1 MKTIL
6 KFSKL
11 LLFTFLIVN
20 ISSCENEDYLIFTA
34 INQKEVKFQNEVQD
48 VYKISSQTSN
58 NIAERLVW
66 NEPDFDA
73 PTTVTY
79 VVDMSVNSD
88 FSTIDMSSGDTSN
101 NHLGIKVSSF
111 LEFAETLGLDDDP
124 ATTHGDGSPNNT
136 GIVYA
141 RVTAY
146 AGTSSSGAN
155 QSKTVSD
162 SIEMNIEVLENVGAC
177 SEPTLSNWG
186 LVGDAVN
193 GWGGTWRGFT
203 ANDGNYNDVP
213 FLSNGQDGMFRAV
226 ATLYDGYFKIR
237 QDNAWGLNYGDNGA
251 DGTLEQNGDN
261 IAITAG
267 HYIIDFDAVNFTITI
282 TPAGT
287 VWGVVGDATING
299 WGAAEDVKLMPDPC
313 NDGVFIQ
320 KDVVLTD
327 GYIKFRQ
334 DDAWG
339 VNLGDN
345 GADGTT
351 EANGDNIA
359 VSAGVYDMVLDTMNG
374 TYTLTK
380 K

>member
-20 ISSCENEDYLIFTA
+20 ISSCEKEDYLIFTA
-34 INQKEVKFQNEVQD
+34 INQKEVKFQNEFQD
-48 VYKISSQTSN
+48 VYKISQQTSN
-58 NIAERLVW
+58 NISERLVW
-66 NEPDFDA
+66 NAPDFDA

-79 VVDMSVNSD
+79 VVDISTSSD

-101 NHLGIKVSSF
+101 NHLGLKVSSM

-124 ATTHGDGSPNNT
+124 STTFSDGSPNNT
-136 GIVYA
+136 GMVYA

-155 QSKTVSD
+155 QSSTVSKTA
-162 SIEMNIEVLENVGAC
+162 SMNIEVLENVGAC
-177 SEPTLSNWG
+177 TDAALSNWG

-193 GWGGTWRGFT
+193 GWGGTNRGFS
-203 ANDGNYNDVP
+203 AGNDVP

-237 QDNAWGLNYGDNGA
+237 EDNAWGVNYGDNGA
-251 DGTLEQNGDN
+251 DGTLELGGDN

-267 HYIIDFDAVNFTITI
+267 HYIIDFDSVNLTVTV

-287 VWGVVGDATING
+287 VWGVVGDATLNG

-313 NDGVFIQ
+313 NDGVYIV

-351 EANGDNIA
+351 DAGGDNIA
-359 VSAGVYDMVLDTMNG
+359 VTAGTYDMTLDTVNG
-374 TYTLTK
+374 TYTLTVN
-380 K
+380 

>member
-20 ISSCENEDYLIFTA
+20 ISSCEKEDYLIFTA
-34 INQKEVKFQNEVQD
+34 INQKEVKFQNEFQD
-48 VYKISSQTSN
+48 VYKISAQTSN
-58 NIAERLVW
+58 NISERLVW
-66 NEPDFDA
+66 NAPDFDA

-79 VVDMSVNSD
+79 VVEFSINSD

-101 NHLGIKVSSF
+101 NHLGVKVSSM

-124 ATTHGDGSPNNT
+124 NTTFSDGSPNNT
-136 GIVYA
+136 GMVYA

-155 QSKTVSD
+155 QSSTVSKTA
-162 SIEMNIEVLENVGAC
+162 SMNIEVLENVGAC
-177 SEPTLSNWG
+177 TDAALSNWG
-186 LVGDAVN
+186 LVGSAVN
-193 GWGGTWRGFT
+193 GWGGTNRGF
-203 ANDGNYNDVP
+203 AAGNDVP

-226 ATLYDGYFKIR
+226 ATLYDGEFKIR
-237 QDNAWGLNYGDNGA
+237 EDNAWGVNYGDTGA

-287 VWGVVGDATING
+287 VWGVVGSATLNG
-299 WGAAEDVKLMPDPC
+299 WGAAEDVKLVPDPC
-313 NDGVFIQ
+313 NDGVYII

-327 GYIKFRQ
+327 GEIKFRQ

-351 EANGDNIA
+351 EANGANIA
-359 VSAGVYDMVLDTMNG
+359 VSAGTYDMTLDTVNG

>member
-20 ISSCENEDYLIFTA
+20 ISSCEKEDYLIFTA
-34 INQKEVKFQNEVQD
+34 INQKEVKFQNEFQD
-48 VYKISSQTSN
+48 VYKISAQTSN
-58 NIAERLVW
+58 NISERLVW
-66 NEPDFDA
+66 NAPDFDA

-79 VVDMSVNSD
+79 VVEFSINSD

-101 NHLGIKVSSF
+101 NHLGVKVSSM

-124 ATTHGDGSPNNT
+124 NTTFSDGSANNT
-136 GIVYA
+136 GMVYA

-155 QSKTVSD
+155 QSSTVSKTA
-162 SIEMNIEVLENVGAC
+162 SMNIEVLENVGAC
-177 SEPTLSNWG
+177 TDATLSNWG
-186 LVGDAVN
+186 LVGSAVN
-193 GWGGTWRGFT
+193 GWGGTNRGF
-203 ANDGNYNDVP
+203 AAGNDVP

-226 ATLYDGYFKIR
+226 ATLYDGEFKIR
-237 QDNAWGLNYGDNGA
+237 EDNAWGLNYGDDGA
-251 DGTLEQNGDN
+251 DGTLEQNGAN
-261 IAITAG
+261 IAISAG
-267 HYIIDFDAVNFTITI
+267 HYVIDFDAVNFTITI

-287 VWGVVGDATING
+287 VWGVVGSATLNG
-299 WGAAEDVKLMPDPC
+299 WGAAEDVKLVPDPC
-313 NDGVFIQ
+313 NDGVYII

-327 GYIKFRQ
+327 GEIKFRQ

-339 VNLGDN
+339 VNLGDD

-351 EANGDNIA
+351 EANGANIA
-359 VSAGVYDMVLDTMNG
+359 VSAGTYDMTLDTVNG

>member
-20 ISSCENEDYLIFTA
+20 ISSCEKEDYLIFTA
-34 INQKEVKFQNEVQD
+34 INQKEVKFQNEFQD
-48 VYKISSQTSN
+48 VYKISAQTSN
-58 NIAERLVW
+58 NISERLVW
-66 NEPDFDA
+66 NAPDFDA

-79 VVDMSVNSD
+79 VVEFSINSD

-101 NHLGIKVSSF
+101 NHLGVKVSSM

-124 ATTHGDGSPNNT
+124 STTFSDGSPNNT
-136 GIVYA
+136 GMVYA

-155 QSKTVSD
+155 QSSTVSKTA
-162 SIEMNIEVLENVGAC
+162 SMNIEVLENVGAC
-177 SEPTLSNWG
+177 TDATLSNWG
-186 LVGDAVN
+186 LVGSAVN
-193 GWGGTWRGFT
+193 GWGGTNRGF
-203 ANDGNYNDVP
+203 AAGNDVP

-226 ATLYDGYFKIR
+226 ATLYDGEFKIR
-237 QDNAWGLNYGDNGA
+237 EDNAWGLNYGDDGA
-251 DGTLEQNGDN
+251 DGTLEQNGAN
-261 IAITAG
+261 IAISAG

-287 VWGVVGDATING
+287 VWGVVGSATLNG
-299 WGAAEDVKLMPDPC
+299 WGAAEDVKLVPDPC
-313 NDGVFIQ
+313 NDGVYII

-327 GYIKFRQ
+327 GEIKFRQ

-339 VNLGDN
+339 VNLGDD

-351 EANGDNIA
+351 EANGANIA
-359 VSAGVYDMVLDTMNG
+359 VSAGTYDMTLDTVNG

>member
-20 ISSCENEDYLIFTA
+20 ISSCEKEDYLIFTA
-34 INQKEVKFQNEVQD
+34 INQKEVKFQNEFQD
-48 VYKISSQTSN
+48 VYKISAQTSN
-58 NIAERLVW
+58 NISERLVW
-66 NEPDFDA
+66 NAPDFDA

-79 VVDMSVNSD
+79 VVEFSINSD

-101 NHLGIKVSSF
+101 NHLGVKVSSM

-124 ATTHGDGSPNNT
+124 NTTFSDGSPNNT
-136 GIVYA
+136 GMVYA

-155 QSKTVSD
+155 QSSTVSKTA
-162 SIEMNIEVLENVGAC
+162 SMNIEVLENVGAC
-177 SEPTLSNWG
+177 TDATLSNWG
-186 LVGDAVN
+186 LVGSAVN
-193 GWGGTWRGFT
+193 GWGGTNRGF
-203 ANDGNYNDVP
+203 AAGNDVP

-226 ATLYDGYFKIR
+226 ATLYDGEFKIR
-237 QDNAWGLNYGDNGA
+237 EDNAWGLNYGDNGA
-251 DGTLEQNGDN
+251 DGTLEQNGAN
-261 IAITAG
+261 IAISAG
-267 HYIIDFDAVNFTITI
+267 HYVIDFDAVNFTITI

-287 VWGVVGDATING
+287 VWGVVGSATLNG
-299 WGAAEDVKLMPDPC
+299 WGAAEDVKLVPDPC
-313 NDGVFIQ
+313 NDGVYII

-327 GYIKFRQ
+327 GEIKFRQ

-351 EANGDNIA
+351 EANGANIA
-359 VSAGVYDMVLDTMNG
+359 VSAGTYDMTLDTVNG

>member
-20 ISSCENEDYLIFTA
+20 ISSCEKEDYLIFTA
-34 INQKEVKFQNEVQD
+34 INQKEVKFQNEFQD
-48 VYKISSQTSN
+48 VYKISQQTSN
-58 NIAERLVW
+58 NISERLVW
-66 NEPDFDA
+66 NAPDFDA

-79 VVDMSVNSD
+79 VVDISTNSD

-101 NHLGIKVSSF
+101 NHLGLKVSSM

-124 ATTHGDGSPNNT
+124 STTFSDGSPNNT
-136 GIVYA
+136 GMVYA

-155 QSKTVSD
+155 QSSTVSKTA
-162 SIEMNIEVLENVGAC
+162 SMNIEVLENVGAC
-177 SEPTLSNWG
+177 TDAALSNWG

-193 GWGGTWRGFT
+193 GWGGTNRGF
-203 ANDGNYNDVP
+203 AAGNDVP

-237 QDNAWGLNYGDNGA
+237 EDNAWGVNYGDNGA
-251 DGTLEQNGDN
+251 DGTLELGGDN

-267 HYIIDFDAVNFTITI
+267 HYIIDFDSVNLTVTV

-287 VWGVVGDATING
+287 VWGVVGDATLNG

-313 NDGVFIQ
+313 NDGVYIV
-320 KDVVLTD
+320 KDVVLKD
-327 GYIKFRQ
+327 GFIKFRQ

-351 EANGDNIA
+351 DAGGDNIA
-359 VSAGVYDMVLDTMNG
+359 VTAGTYDMVLDTVNG
-374 TYTLTK
+374 TYTLTVK
-380 K
+380 

>member
-20 ISSCENEDYLIFTA
+20 ISSCEKEDYLIFTA
-34 INQKEVKFQNEVQD
+34 INQKEVKFQNEFQD
-48 VYKISSQTSN
+48 VYKISAQTSN
-58 NIAERLVW
+58 NISERLVW
-66 NEPDFDA
+66 NAPDFDA

-79 VVDMSVNSD
+79 VVEFSINSD

-101 NHLGIKVSSF
+101 NHLGVKVSSM

-124 ATTHGDGSPNNT
+124 STTFSDGSPNNT
-136 GIVYA
+136 GMVYA

-155 QSKTVSD
+155 QSSTVSKTA
-162 SIEMNIEVLENVGAC
+162 SMNIEVLENVGAC
-177 SEPTLSNWG
+177 TDATLSNWG
-186 LVGDAVN
+186 LVGSAVN
-193 GWGGTWRGFT
+193 GWGGTNRGF
-203 ANDGNYNDVP
+203 AAGNDVP

-226 ATLYDGYFKIR
+226 ATLYDGEFKIR
-237 QDNAWGLNYGDNGA
+237 EDNAWGLNYGDDGA
-251 DGTLEQNGDN
+251 DGTLEQNGAN
-261 IAITAG
+261 IAISAG
-267 HYIIDFDAVNFTITI
+267 HYVIDFDAVNFTITI

-287 VWGVVGDATING
+287 VWGVVGSATLNG
-299 WGAAEDVKLMPDPC
+299 WGAAEDVKLVPDPC
-313 NDGVFIQ
+313 NDGVYII

-327 GYIKFRQ
+327 GEIKFRQ

-351 EANGDNIA
+351 EANGANIA
-359 VSAGVYDMVLDTMNG
+359 VSAGTYDMTLDTVNG

>member
-20 ISSCENEDYLIFTA
+20 ISSCEKEDYLIFTA
-34 INQKEVKFQNEVQD
+34 INQKEVKFQNEFQD
-48 VYKISSQTSN
+48 VYKISQQTSN
-58 NIAERLVW
+58 NISERLVW
-66 NEPDFDA
+66 NAPDFDA

-79 VVDMSVNSD
+79 VVDISTNSD

-101 NHLGIKVSSF
+101 NHLGLKVSSM

-124 ATTHGDGSPNNT
+124 STTFSDGSPNNT
-136 GIVYA
+136 GMVYA

-155 QSKTVSD
+155 QSSTISKTAS
-162 SIEMNIEVLENVGAC
+162 MNIEVLENVGAC
-177 SEPTLSNWG
+177 TDAALSNWG

-193 GWGGTWRGFT
+193 GWGGVNRGF
-203 ANDGNYNDVP
+203 AAGNDVP

-237 QDNAWGLNYGDNGA
+237 EDNAWGVNYGDTGA

-287 VWGVVGDATING
+287 VWGVVGSATLNG

-313 NDGVFIQ
+313 NDGVYIV
-320 KDVVLTD
+320 KDVVLKD
-327 GYIKFRQ
+327 GEIKFRQ

-351 EANGDNIA
+351 EANGANIA
-359 VSAGVYDMVLDTMNG
+359 VTAGTYDMVLDTVNG
-374 TYTLTK
+374 TYTLTAN
-380 K
+380 

>member
-20 ISSCENEDYLIFTA
+20 ISSCEKEDYLIFTA
-34 INQKEVKFQNEVQD
+34 INQKEVKFQNEFQD
-48 VYKISSQTSN
+48 VYKISAQTSN
-58 NIAERLVW
+58 NISERLVW
-66 NEPDFDA
+66 NAPDFDA

-79 VVDMSVNSD
+79 VVEFSINSD

-101 NHLGIKVSSF
+101 NHLGVKVSSM

-124 ATTHGDGSPNNT
+124 NTTFSDGSPNNT
-136 GIVYA
+136 GMVYA

-155 QSKTVSD
+155 QSSTVSKTA
-162 SIEMNIEVLENVGAC
+162 SMNIEVLENVGAC
-177 SEPTLSNWG
+177 TDATLSNWG
-186 LVGDAVN
+186 LVGSAVN
-193 GWGGTWRGFT
+193 GWGGTNRGF
-203 ANDGNYNDVP
+203 AAGNDVP

-226 ATLYDGYFKIR
+226 ATLYDGEFKIR
-237 QDNAWGLNYGDNGA
+237 EDNAWGLNYGDNGA
-251 DGTLEQNGDN
+251 DGTLEQNGAN
-261 IAITAG
+261 ISISAG
-267 HYIIDFDAVNFTITI
+267 HYVIDFDAVNFTITI

-287 VWGVVGDATING
+287 VWGVVGSATLNG
-299 WGAAEDVKLMPDPC
+299 WGAAEDVKLVPDPC
-313 NDGVFIQ
+313 NDGVYII

-327 GYIKFRQ
+327 GEIKFRQ

-351 EANGDNIA
+351 EANGANIA
-359 VSAGVYDMVLDTMNG
+359 VSAGTYDMTLDTVNG

>member
-20 ISSCENEDYLIFTA
+20 ISSCEKEDYLIFTA
-34 INQKEVKFQNEVQD
+34 INQKEVKFQNEFQD
-48 VYKISSQTSN
+48 VYKISAQTSN
-58 NIAERLVW
+58 NISERLVW
-66 NEPDFDA
+66 NAPDFDA

-79 VVDMSVNSD
+79 VVDISINSD

-101 NHLGIKVSSF
+101 NHLGVKVSSM

-124 ATTHGDGSPNNT
+124 STTFSDGSPNNT
-136 GIVYA
+136 GMVYA

-155 QSKTVSD
+155 QSSTVSKTA
-162 SIEMNIEVLENVGAC
+162 SMNIEVLENVGAC
-177 SEPTLSNWG
+177 TDAALSNWG
-186 LVGDAVN
+186 LVGSAVN
-193 GWGGTWRGFT
+193 GWGGTNRGF
-203 ANDGNYNDVP
+203 AAGNDVP

-226 ATLYDGYFKIR
+226 ATLYDGEFKIR
-237 QDNAWGLNYGDNGA
+237 EDNAWGLNYGDNGA
-251 DGTLEQNGDN
+251 DGTLEQNGAN
-261 IAITAG
+261 IAISAG
-267 HYIIDFDAVNFTITI
+267 HYVIDFDAVNFTITI

-287 VWGVVGDATING
+287 VWGVVGSATLNG
-299 WGAAEDVKLMPDPC
+299 WGSAEDVKLVPDPC
-313 NDGVFIQ
+313 NDGVYII

-327 GYIKFRQ
+327 GEIKFRQ

-339 VNLGDN
+339 VNLGDD

-351 EANGDNIA
+351 EANGANIA
-359 VSAGVYDMVLDTMNG
+359 VSAGTYDMTLDTVNG

>member
-20 ISSCENEDYLIFTA
+20 ISSCEKEDYLIFTA
-34 INQKEVKFQNEVQD
+34 INQKEVKFQNEFQD
-48 VYKISSQTSN
+48 VYKISQQTSN
-58 NIAERLVW
+58 NISERLVW
-66 NEPDFDA
+66 NAPDFDA
-73 PTTVTY
+73 PTSVTY
-79 VVDMSVNSD
+79 VVEFSTNSD

-101 NHLGIKVSSF
+101 NHLGVKVSSM
-111 LEFAETLGLDDDP
+111 LEFSETLGLDNDP
-124 ATTHGDGSPNNT
+124 NTTHSDGSPNNT
-136 GIVYA
+136 GMVYA

-155 QSKTVSD
+155 QSSTVSKTA
-162 SIEMNIEVLENVGAC
+162 SMNIEVLENVGAC
-177 SEPTLSNWG
+177 SEATLSAWG

-193 GWGGTWRGFT
+193 GWGGTNRGFAT
-203 ANDGNYNDVP
+203 GNDVP

-226 ATLYDGYFKIR
+226 ATLYDGQFKIR
-237 QDNAWGLNYGDNGA
+237 EDNAWGVNYGDNGA
-251 DGTLEQNGDN
+251 DGTLDAGGDN
-261 IAITAG
+261 ISISAG
-267 HYIIDFDAVNFTITI
+267 NYIIDFDSINLTYTV
-282 TPAGT
+282 TPADT
-287 VWGVVGDATING
+287 VWGVVGSATING
-299 WGAAEDVKLMPDPC
+299 WGNAEDVKLMPDPC
-313 NDGVFIQ
+313 NDGIFIV
-320 KDVVLTD
+320 KDVVLKD
-327 GYIKFRQ
+327 GEIKFRQ

-351 EANGDNIA
+351 DAGGDNIA
-359 VSAGVYDMVLDTMNG
+359 VSAGTYDMTLDTVNG

>member
-20 ISSCENEDYLIFTA
+20 ISSCEKEDYLIFTA
-34 INQKEVKFQNEVQD
+34 INQKEVKFQNEFQD
-48 VYKISSQTSN
+48 VYKISAQTSN
-58 NIAERLVW
+58 NISERLVW
-66 NEPDFDA
+66 NAPDFDA

-79 VVDMSVNSD
+79 VVEFSINSD

-101 NHLGIKVSSF
+101 NHLGVKVSSM

-124 ATTHGDGSPNNT
+124 STTFSDGSPNNT
-136 GIVYA
+136 GMVYA

-155 QSKTVSD
+155 QSSTVSKTA
-162 SIEMNIEVLENVGAC
+162 SMNIEVLENVGAC
-177 SEPTLSNWG
+177 TDAALSNWG
-186 LVGDAVN
+186 LVGNAVN
-193 GWGGTWRGFT
+193 GWGGTNRGF
-203 ANDGNYNDVP
+203 AAGNDVP

-226 ATLYDGYFKIR
+226 ATLYDGEFKIR
-237 QDNAWGLNYGDNGA
+237 EDNAWGLNYGDDGA
-251 DGTLEQNGDN
+251 DGTLEQNGAN
-261 IAITAG
+261 IAISAG
-267 HYIIDFDAVNFTITI
+267 HYVIDFDAVNFTITI

-287 VWGVVGDATING
+287 VWGVVGSATLNG
-299 WGAAEDVKLMPDPC
+299 WGAAEDVKLVPDPC
-313 NDGVFIQ
+313 NDGVYII

-327 GYIKFRQ
+327 GEIKFRQ

-351 EANGDNIA
+351 EANGANIA
-359 VSAGVYDMVLDTMNG
+359 VSAGTYDMTLDTVNG

>member
-20 ISSCENEDYLIFTA
+20 ISSCEKEDYLIFTA
-34 INQKEVKFQNEVQD
+34 INQKEVKFQNEFQD
-48 VYKISSQTSN
+48 VYKISQQTSN
-58 NIAERLVW
+58 NISERLVW
-66 NEPDFDA
+66 NAPDFDA

-79 VVDMSVNSD
+79 VIDISTNSD

-101 NHLGIKVSSF
+101 NHLGLKVSSM

-124 ATTHGDGSPNNT
+124 STTFSDGSPNNT
-136 GIVYA
+136 GMVYA

-155 QSKTVSD
+155 QSSTVSKTA
-162 SIEMNIEVLENVGAC
+162 SMNIEVLENVGAC
-177 SEPTLSNWG
+177 TDAALSNWG
-186 LVGDAVN
+186 LVGSAVN
-193 GWGGTWRGFT
+193 GWGGTNRGF
-203 ANDGNYNDVP
+203 AAGNDVP

-226 ATLYDGYFKIR
+226 ATLYDGEFKIR
-237 QDNAWGLNYGDNGA
+237 EDNAWGLNYGDNGA
-251 DGTLEQNGDN
+251 DGTLEQNGAN
-261 IAITAG
+261 ITISAG

-287 VWGVVGDATING
+287 VWGVVGSATLNC

-313 NDGVFIQ
+313 NDGVYIV

-327 GYIKFRQ
+327 GEIKFRQ

-339 VNLGDN
+339 VNVGDN
-345 GADGTT
+345 GADGTY
-351 EANGDNIA
+351 EANGANIA
-359 VSAGVYDMVLDTMNG
+359 VTAGTYDMTLDTVNG
-374 TYTLTK
+374 TYTLTVN
-380 K
+380 

>member
-20 ISSCENEDYLIFTA
+20 LSSCEKEDYLIFTA
-34 INQKEVKFQNEVQD
+34 INQKEVKFQNEFQD
-48 VYKISSQTSN
+48 VYKISQQTSN
-58 NIAERLVW
+58 NISERLVW
-66 NEPDFDA
+66 NAPDFNA

-79 VVDMSVNSD
+79 VIDISTNSD

-101 NHLGIKVSSF
+101 NHLGLKVSSM

-124 ATTHGDGSPNNT
+124 STTFSDGSPNNT
-136 GIVYA
+136 GMVYV

-155 QSKTVSD
+155 QSSTVSKTA
-162 SIEMNIEVLENVGAC
+162 SMNIEVLENVGAC
-177 SEPTLSNWG
+177 TDAALSNWG
-186 LVGDAVN
+186 LVGSAVN
-193 GWGGTWRGFT
+193 GWGGTNRGF
-203 ANDGNYNDVP
+203 AAGNDVP

-226 ATLYDGYFKIR
+226 ATLYDGEFKIR
-237 QDNAWGLNYGDNGA
+237 EDNAWGVNYGDTGA

-287 VWGVVGDATING
+287 VWGVVGDATLNG

-313 NDGVFIQ
+313 NEGVYLV
-320 KDVVLTD
+320 KDVVLKD
-327 GYIKFRQ
+327 GFIKFRQ

-339 VNLGDN
+339 VNLGDT

-359 VSAGVYDMVLDTMNG
+359 VTAGTYDMVLDTVNG
-374 TYTLTK
+374 TYTLTAN
-380 K
+380 

>member
-20 ISSCENEDYLIFTA
+20 ISSCEKEDYLIFTA
-34 INQKEVKFQNEVQD
+34 INQKEVKFQNEFQD
-48 VYKISSQTSN
+48 VYKISAQTSN
-58 NIAERLVW
+58 NISERLVW
-66 NEPDFDA
+66 NAPDFDA

-79 VVDMSVNSD
+79 VVDISTNSD

-101 NHLGIKVSSF
+101 NHLGVKVSSM

-124 ATTHGDGSPNNT
+124 STTFSDGSPNNT
-136 GIVYA
+136 GMVYA

-155 QSKTVSD
+155 QSSTVSKTA
-162 SIEMNIEVLENVGAC
+162 SMNIEVLENVGAC
-177 SEPTLSNWG
+177 TDAALSNWG

-193 GWGGTWRGFT
+193 GWGGVNRGF
-203 ANDGNYNDVP
+203 AAGNDVP

-237 QDNAWGLNYGDNGA
+237 EDNAWGVNYGDNGA
-251 DGTLEQNGDN
+251 DGTLELGGDN

-267 HYIIDFDAVNFTITI
+267 HYIIDFDSVNLTVTV

-287 VWGVVGDATING
+287 VWGVVGDATLNG
-299 WGAAEDVKLMPDPC
+299 WGEAEDVKLMPDPC
-313 NDGVFIQ
+313 NDGVYIV

-351 EANGDNIA
+351 DAGGDNIA
-359 VSAGVYDMVLDTMNG
+359 VTAGTYDMTLDTVNG
-374 TYTLTK
+374 TYTLTVN
-380 K
+380 

>member
-20 ISSCENEDYLIFTA
+20 ISSCEKEDYLIFTA
-34 INQKEVKFQNEVQD
+34 INQKEVKFQNEFQD
-48 VYKISSQTSN
+48 VYKISAQTSN
-58 NIAERLVW
+58 NISERLVW
-66 NEPDFDA
+66 NAPDFDA

-79 VVDMSVNSD
+79 VVDISTNSD

-101 NHLGIKVSSF
+101 NHLGVKVSSM

-124 ATTHGDGSPNNT
+124 STTFSDGSPNNT
-136 GIVYA
+136 GMVYA

-155 QSKTVSD
+155 QSSTVSKTA
-162 SIEMNIEVLENVGAC
+162 SMNIEVLENVGAC
-177 SEPTLSNWG
+177 TDAALSNWG
-186 LVGDAVN
+186 LVGSAVN
-193 GWGGTWRGFT
+193 GWGGTNRGF
-203 ANDGNYNDVP
+203 AAGNDVP

-226 ATLYDGYFKIR
+226 ATLYDGEFKIR
-237 QDNAWGLNYGDNGA
+237 EDNAWGLNYGDDGA
-251 DGTLEQNGDN
+251 DGTLEQNGAN
-261 IAITAG
+261 IAISAG
-267 HYIIDFDAVNFTITI
+267 HYVIDFDAVNFTITI

-287 VWGVVGDATING
+287 VWGVVGSATLNG
-299 WGAAEDVKLMPDPC
+299 WGSAEDVKLVPDPC
-313 NDGVFIQ
+313 NDGVYII

-327 GYIKFRQ
+327 GEIKFRQ

-339 VNLGDN
+339 VNLGDD

-351 EANGDNIA
+351 EANGANIA
-359 VSAGVYDMVLDTMNG
+359 VTAGTYDMTLDTVNG
-374 TYTLTK
+374 TYTLTVN
-380 K
+380 

>member
-20 ISSCENEDYLIFTA
+20 ISSCEKEDYLIFTA
-34 INQKEVKFQNEVQD
+34 INQKEVKFQNEFQD
-48 VYKISSQTSN
+48 VYKISQQTSN
-58 NIAERLVW
+58 NISERLVW
-66 NEPDFDA
+66 NAPDFDA

-79 VVDMSVNSD
+79 VVDISTNSD

-101 NHLGIKVSSF
+101 NHLGLKVSSM

-124 ATTHGDGSPNNT
+124 STTFSDGSPNNT
-136 GIVYA
+136 GMVYA

-146 AGTSSSGAN
+146 AGTSSSGAK
-155 QSKTVSD
+155 QSSTVSKTAS
-162 SIEMNIEVLENVGAC
+162 MNIEVLENVGAC
-177 SEPTLSNWG
+177 TDAALSNWG
-186 LVGDAVN
+186 LVGSAVN
-193 GWGGTWRGFT
+193 GWGGTNRGF
-203 ANDGNYNDVP
+203 AAGNDVP

-226 ATLYDGYFKIR
+226 ATLYDGEFKIR
-237 QDNAWGLNYGDNGA
+237 EDNAWGLNYGDNGA
-251 DGTLEQNGDN
+251 DGTLEQNGAN
-261 IAITAG
+261 ITISAG

-287 VWGVVGDATING
+287 VWGVVGSATLNG

-313 NDGVFIQ
+313 NDGVYIV

-327 GYIKFRQ
+327 GEIKFRQ

-339 VNLGDN
+339 VNVGDN
-345 GADGTT
+345 GADGTY
-351 EANGDNIA
+351 EANGANIA
-359 VSAGVYDMVLDTMNG
+359 VTAGTYDMTLDTVNG
-374 TYTLTK
+374 TYTLTVN
-380 K
+380 

>member
-20 ISSCENEDYLIFTA
+20 ISSCEKEDYLIFTA
-34 INQKEVKFQNEVQD
+34 INQKEVKFQNEFQD
-48 VYKISSQTSN
+48 VYKISAQTSN
-58 NIAERLVW
+58 NISERLVW
-66 NEPDFDA
+66 NAPDFDA

-79 VVDMSVNSD
+79 VVEFSINSD

-101 NHLGIKVSSF
+101 NHLGVKVSSM

-124 ATTHGDGSPNNT
+124 NTTFSDGSPNNT
-136 GIVYA
+136 GMVYA
-141 RVTAY
+141 RVTAF

-155 QSKTVSD
+155 QSSTVSKTA
-162 SIEMNIEVLENVGAC
+162 SMNIEVLENVGAC
-177 SEPTLSNWG
+177 TDATLSNWG
-186 LVGDAVN
+186 LVGSAVN
-193 GWGGTWRGFT
+193 GWGGTNRGF
-203 ANDGNYNDVP
+203 AAGNDVP

-226 ATLYDGYFKIR
+226 ATLYDGEFKIR
-237 QDNAWGLNYGDNGA
+237 EDNAWGLNYGDDGA
-251 DGTLEQNGDN
+251 DGTLEQNGAN
-261 IAITAG
+261 IAISAG
-267 HYIIDFDAVNFTITI
+267 HYVIDFDAVNFTITI
-282 TPAGT
+282 TPAET
-287 VWGVVGDATING
+287 VWCVVGSATLNG
-299 WGAAEDVKLMPDPC
+299 WGAAEDVKLVPDPC
-313 NDGVFIQ
+313 NDGVYII

-327 GYIKFRQ
+327 GEIKFRQ

-351 EANGDNIA
+351 EANGANIA
-359 VSAGVYDMVLDTMNG
+359 VSAGTYDMTLDTVNG

>member
-20 ISSCENEDYLIFTA
+20 ISSCEKEDYLIFTA
-34 INQKEVKFQNEVQD
+34 INQKEVKFQNEFQD
-48 VYKISSQTSN
+48 VYKISQQTSN
-58 NIAERLVW
+58 NISERLVW
-66 NEPDFDA
+66 NAPDFDA

-79 VVDMSVNSD
+79 VVEFSINSD

-101 NHLGIKVSSF
+101 NHLGVKVSSM

-124 ATTHGDGSPNNT
+124 STTFSDGSPNNT
-136 GIVYA
+136 GMVYA

-155 QSKTVSD
+155 QSSTVSKTA
-162 SIEMNIEVLENVGAC
+162 SMNIEVLENVGAC
-177 SEPTLSNWG
+177 TDATLSNWG

-193 GWGGTWRGFT
+193 GWGGVNRGF
-203 ANDGNYNDVP
+203 AAGNDVP

-237 QDNAWGLNYGDNGA
+237 EDNAWGVNYGDTGA

-287 VWGVVGDATING
+287 VWGVVGSATLNG
-299 WGAAEDVKLMPDPC
+299 WGAAEDVKLVPDPC
-313 NDGVFIQ
+313 NDGVYII

-327 GYIKFRQ
+327 GEIKFRQ

-339 VNLGDN
+339 VNLGDD

-351 EANGDNIA
+351 EANGANIA
-359 VSAGVYDMVLDTMNG
+359 VSAGTYDMTLDTVNG

>member
-20 ISSCENEDYLIFTA
+20 ISSCEKEDYLIFTA
-34 INQKEVKFQNEVQD
+34 INQKEVKFQNEFQD
-48 VYKISSQTSN
+48 VYKISAQTSN
-58 NIAERLVW
+58 NISERLVW
-66 NEPDFDA
+66 NAPDFDA

-79 VVDMSVNSD
+79 VVEFSINSD

-101 NHLGIKVSSF
+101 NHLGVKVSSM

-124 ATTHGDGSPNNT
+124 STTFSDGSPNNT
-136 GIVYA
+136 GMVYA

-155 QSKTVSD
+155 QSSTVSKTA
-162 SIEMNIEVLENVGAC
+162 SMNIEVLENVGAC
-177 SEPTLSNWG
+177 TDATLSNWG
-186 LVGDAVN
+186 LVGSAVN
-193 GWGGTWRGFT
+193 GWGGTNRGF
-203 ANDGNYNDVP
+203 AAGNDVP

-226 ATLYDGYFKIR
+226 ATLYDGEFKIR
-237 QDNAWGLNYGDNGA
+237 EDNAWGLNYGDDGA
-251 DGTLEQNGDN
+251 DGTLEQNGAN
-261 IAITAG
+261 ITISAG
-267 HYIIDFDAVNFTITI
+267 HYVIDFDAVNFTITI

-287 VWGVVGDATING
+287 VWGVVGSATLNG
-299 WGAAEDVKLMPDPC
+299 WGAAEDVKLVPDPC
-313 NDGVFIQ
+313 NDGVYII

-327 GYIKFRQ
+327 GEIKFRQ

-351 EANGDNIA
+351 EANGANIA
-359 VSAGVYDMVLDTMNG
+359 VSAGTYDMTLDTVNG

>member
-20 ISSCENEDYLIFTA
+20 ITSCEKEDYLIFTA
-34 INQKEVKFQNEVQD
+34 INQKEVKFQNEFQD

-58 NIAERLVW
+58 NISERLVW
-66 NEPDFDA
+66 NAPDFDA

-79 VVDMSVNSD
+79 VVEFSINSD

-101 NHLGIKVSSF
+101 NHLGVKVSSM

-124 ATTHGDGSPNNT
+124 NTTFSDGSANNT
-136 GIVYA
+136 GMVYA

-155 QSKTVSD
+155 QSSTVSKTA
-162 SIEMNIEVLENVGAC
+162 SMNIEVLENVGAC
-177 SEPTLSNWG
+177 TDAALSNWG

-193 GWGGTWRGFT
+193 GWGGTNRGF
-203 ANDGNYNDVP
+203 AAGNDVP

-237 QDNAWGLNYGDNGA
+237 EDNAWGVNYGDNGA
-251 DGTLEQNGDN
+251 DGTLELGGDN

-267 HYIIDFDAVNFTITI
+267 HYIIDFDSVNLTVTV

-287 VWGVVGDATING
+287 VWGVVGDATLNG

-313 NDGVFIQ
+313 NDGVYIV
-320 KDVVLTD
+320 KDVVLKD

-351 EANGDNIA
+351 DAGGDNIA
-359 VSAGVYDMVLDTMNG
+359 VSAGTYDMTLDTVNG

>member
-20 ISSCENEDYLIFTA
+20 ISSCEKEDYLIFTA
-34 INQKEVKFQNEVQD
+34 INQKEVKFQNEFQD
-48 VYKISSQTSN
+48 VYKISAQTSN
-58 NIAERLVW
+58 NISERLVW
-66 NEPDFDA
+66 NAPDFDA

-79 VVDMSVNSD
+79 VVEFSINSD

-101 NHLGIKVSSF
+101 NHLGVKVSSM

-124 ATTHGDGSPNNT
+124 STTFSDGSPNNT
-136 GIVYA
+136 GMVYA

-155 QSKTVSD
+155 QSSTVSKTA
-162 SIEMNIEVLENVGAC
+162 SMNIEVLENVGAC
-177 SEPTLSNWG
+177 TDATLSNWG
-186 LVGDAVN
+186 LVGSAVN
-193 GWGGTWRGFT
+193 GWGGTNRGF
-203 ANDGNYNDVP
+203 AAGNDVP

-226 ATLYDGYFKIR
+226 ATLYDGEFKIR
-237 QDNAWGLNYGDNGA
+237 EDNAWGLNYGDDGA
-251 DGTLEQNGDN
+251 DGTLEQNGAN
-261 IAITAG
+261 IAISAG
-267 HYIIDFDAVNFTITI
+267 HYVIDFDAVNFTITI

-287 VWGVVGDATING
+287 VWGVVGSATLNG
-299 WGAAEDVKLMPDPC
+299 WGAAEEVKLVPDPF
-313 NDGVFIQ
+313 NDGVYII

-327 GYIKFRQ
+327 GEIKFRQ

-339 VNLGDN
+339 VNLGDD

-351 EANGDNIA
+351 EANGANIA
-359 VSAGVYDMVLDTMNG
+359 VSAGTYDMTLDTVNG

>member
-20 ISSCENEDYLIFTA
+20 ISSCEKEDYLIFTA
-34 INQKEVKFQNEVQD
+34 INQKEVKFQNEFQD
-48 VYKISSQTSN
+48 VYKISAQTSN
-58 NIAERLVW
+58 NISERLVW
-66 NEPDFDA
+66 NAPDFDA

-79 VVDMSVNSD
+79 VVEFSINSD

-101 NHLGIKVSSF
+101 NHLGVKVSSM

-124 ATTHGDGSPNNT
+124 STTFSDGSPNNT
-136 GIVYA
+136 GMVYA

-155 QSKTVSD
+155 QSSTVSKTA
-162 SIEMNIEVLENVGAC
+162 SMNIEVLENVGAC
-177 SEPTLSNWG
+177 TDATLSNWG
-186 LVGDAVN
+186 LVGSAVN
-193 GWGGTWRGFT
+193 GWGGTNRGF
-203 ANDGNYNDVP
+203 AAGNDVP

-226 ATLYDGYFKIR
+226 ATLYDGEFKIR
-237 QDNAWGLNYGDNGA
+237 EDNAWGLNYGDNGA
-251 DGTLEQNGDN
+251 DGTLEQNGAN
-261 IAITAG
+261 IAISAG
-267 HYIIDFDAVNFTITI
+267 HYVIDFDAVNFTITI

-287 VWGVVGDATING
+287 VWGVVGSATLNG
-299 WGAAEDVKLMPDPC
+299 WGAAEDVKLVPDPC
-313 NDGVFIQ
+313 NDGVYII

-327 GYIKFRQ
+327 GEIKFRQ

-339 VNLGDN
+339 VNLGDD

-351 EANGDNIA
+351 EANGANIA
-359 VSAGVYDMVLDTMNG
+359 VSAGTYDMILDTVNG

>member
-20 ISSCENEDYLIFTA
+20 ISSCEKEDYLIFTA
-34 INQKEVKFQNEVQD
+34 INQKEVKFQNEFQD
-48 VYKISSQTSN
+48 VYKISQQTSN
-58 NIAERLVW
+58 NISERLVW
-66 NEPDFDA
+66 NAPDFDA

-79 VVDMSVNSD
+79 VVDISTNSD

-101 NHLGIKVSSF
+101 NHLGLKVSSM

-124 ATTHGDGSPNNT
+124 STTFSDGSPNNT
-136 GIVYA
+136 GMVYA

-155 QSKTVSD
+155 QSSTVSKTA
-162 SIEMNIEVLENVGAC
+162 SMNIEVLENVGAC
-177 SEPTLSNWG
+177 TDAALSNWG
-186 LVGDAVN
+186 LVGSAVN
-193 GWGGTWRGFT
+193 GWGGTNRGF
-203 ANDGNYNDVP
+203 AAGNDVP

-226 ATLYDGYFKIR
+226 ATLYDGEFKIR
-237 QDNAWGLNYGDNGA
+237 EDNAWGLNYGDNGA
-251 DGTLEQNGDN
+251 DGTLEQNGAN
-261 IAITAG
+261 ITISAG

-287 VWGVVGDATING
+287 VWGVVGSATLNG

-313 NDGVFIQ
+313 NDGVYIV
-320 KDVVLTD
+320 KDVVLKD
-327 GYIKFRQ
+327 GFIKFRQ

-351 EANGDNIA
+351 DAGGDNIA
-359 VSAGVYDMVLDTMNG
+359 VTAGTYDMVLDTVNG
-374 TYTLTK
+374 TYTLTVK
-380 K
+380 

>member
-20 ISSCENEDYLIFTA
+20 ISSCEKEDYLIFTA
-34 INQKEVKFQNEVQD
+34 INQKEVKFQNEFQD
-48 VYKISSQTSN
+48 VYKISAQTSN
-58 NIAERLVW
+58 NISERLVW
-66 NEPDFDA
+66 NAPDFDA

-79 VVDMSVNSD
+79 VVEFSINSD

-101 NHLGIKVSSF
+101 NHLGVKVSSM

-124 ATTHGDGSPNNT
+124 STTFSDGSPNNT
-136 GIVYA
+136 GMVYA

-155 QSKTVSD
+155 QSSTVSKTA
-162 SIEMNIEVLENVGAC
+162 SMNIEVLENVGAC
-177 SEPTLSNWG
+177 TDATLSNWG
-186 LVGDAVN
+186 LVGSAVN
-193 GWGGTWRGFT
+193 GWGGTNRGF
-203 ANDGNYNDVP
+203 AAGNDVP

-226 ATLYDGYFKIR
+226 ATLYDGEFKIR

-251 DGTLEQNGDN
+251 DGTLEQNGAN
-261 IAITAG
+261 IAISAG
-267 HYIIDFDAVNFTITI
+267 HYIVDFDAVNFTITI

-287 VWGVVGDATING
+287 VWGVVGSATLNG

-313 NDGVFIQ
+313 NDGVFVV
-320 KDVVLTD
+320 KDVVLSD
-327 GYIKFRQ
+327 GEIKFRQ

-351 EANGDNIA
+351 EANGANIA

>member
-20 ISSCENEDYLIFTA
+20 ISSCEKEDYLIFTA
-34 INQKEVKFQNEVQD
+34 INQKEVKFQNEFQD
-48 VYKISSQTSN
+48 VYKISAQTSN
-58 NIAERLVW
+58 NISERLVW
-66 NEPDFDA
+66 NAPDFDA

-79 VVDMSVNSD
+79 VVEFSINSD

-101 NHLGIKVSSF
+101 NHLGVKVSSM

-124 ATTHGDGSPNNT
+124 STTFSDGSPNNT
-136 GIVYA
+136 GMVYA

-155 QSKTVSD
+155 QSSTVSKTA
-162 SIEMNIEVLENVGAC
+162 SMNIEVLENVGAC
-177 SEPTLSNWG
+177 TDAALSNWG

-193 GWGGTWRGFT
+193 GWGGVNRGF
-203 ANDGNYNDVP
+203 AAGNDVP

-237 QDNAWGLNYGDNGA
+237 EDNAWGVNYGDTGA

-287 VWGVVGDATING
+287 VWGVVGSATLNG
-299 WGAAEDVKLMPDPC
+299 WGAAEDVKLVPDPC
-313 NDGVFIQ
+313 NDGIYII

-327 GYIKFRQ
+327 GEIKFRQ

-339 VNLGDN
+339 VNLGDDN
-345 GADGTT
+345 ADGTT
-351 EANGDNIA
+351 EANGANIA
-359 VSAGVYDMVLDTMNG
+359 VSAGTYDMTLDTVNG

>member
-20 ISSCENEDYLIFTA
+20 ISSCEKEDYLIFTA
-34 INQKEVKFQNEVQD
+34 INQKEVKFQNEFQD
-48 VYKISSQTSN
+48 VYKISQQTSN
-58 NIAERLVW
+58 NISERLVW
-66 NEPDFDA
+66 NAPDFDA

-79 VVDMSVNSD
+79 VVEFSINSD

-101 NHLGIKVSSF
+101 NHLGVKVSSM

-124 ATTHGDGSPNNT
+124 STTFSDGSPNNT
-136 GIVYA
+136 GMVYA

-155 QSKTVSD
+155 QSSTVSKTA
-162 SIEMNIEVLENVGAC
+162 SMNIEVLENVGAC
-177 SEPTLSNWG
+177 TDATLSNWG
-186 LVGDAVN
+186 LVGSAVN
-193 GWGGTWRGFT
+193 GWGGTNRGF
-203 ANDGNYNDVP
+203 AAGNDVP

-226 ATLYDGYFKIR
+226 ATLYDGEFKIR
-237 QDNAWGLNYGDNGA
+237 EDNAWGLNYGDDGA
-251 DGTLEQNGDN
+251 DGTLEQNGAN
-261 IAITAG
+261 IAISAG
-267 HYIIDFDAVNFTITI
+267 HYVIDFDAVNFTITI

-287 VWGVVGDATING
+287 VWGVVGSATLNG
-299 WGAAEDVKLMPDPC
+299 WGAAEDVKLVPDPC
-313 NDGVFIQ
+313 NDGVYII

-327 GYIKFRQ
+327 GEIKFRQ

-339 VNLGDN
+339 VNLGDD

-351 EANGDNIA
+351 EANGANIA
-359 VSAGVYDMVLDTMNG
+359 VSAGTYDMTLDTVNG

>member
-20 ISSCENEDYLIFTA
+20 ITSCEKEDYLIFTA
-34 INQKEVKFQNEVQD
+34 INQKEVKFQNEFQD
-48 VYKISSQTSN
+48 VYKISQQTSN
-58 NIAERLVW
+58 NISERLVW
-66 NEPDFDA
+66 NAPDFDA

-79 VVDMSVNSD
+79 VVDISTSSD

-101 NHLGIKVSSF
+101 NHLGLKVSSM

-124 ATTHGDGSPNNT
+124 STTFSDGSPNNT
-136 GIVYA
+136 GMVYA

-155 QSKTVSD
+155 QSSTVSKTA
-162 SIEMNIEVLENVGAC
+162 SMNIEVLENVGAC
-177 SEPTLSNWG
+177 TDAALSNWG

-193 GWGGTWRGFT
+193 GWGGTNRGFS
-203 ANDGNYNDVP
+203 AGNDVP

-237 QDNAWGLNYGDNGA
+237 EDNAWGVNYGDNGA
-251 DGTLEQNGDN
+251 DGTLELGGDN

-267 HYIIDFDAVNFTITI
+267 HYIIDFDSVNLTVTV

-287 VWGVVGDATING
+287 VWGVVGDATLNG

-313 NDGVFIQ
+313 NDGVYIV

-351 EANGDNIA
+351 DAGGDNIA
-359 VSAGVYDMVLDTMNG
+359 VTAGTYDMTLDTVNG
-374 TYTLTK
+374 TYNLTVN
-380 K
+380 

>member
-20 ISSCENEDYLIFTA
+20 ITSCEKEDYLIFTA
-34 INQKEVKFQNEVQD
+34 INQKEVKFQNEFQD
-48 VYKISSQTSN
+48 VYKISAQTSN
-58 NIAERLVW
+58 NISERLVW
-66 NEPDFDA
+66 NAPDFDA

-79 VVDMSVNSD
+79 VVEFSINSD

-101 NHLGIKVSSF
+101 NHLGVKVSSM

-124 ATTHGDGSPNNT
+124 NTTFSDGSPNNT
-136 GIVYA
+136 GMVYA

-155 QSKTVSD
+155 QSSTVSKTA
-162 SIEMNIEVLENVGAC
+162 SMNIEVLENVGAC
-177 SEPTLSNWG
+177 TDATLSNWG
-186 LVGDAVN
+186 LVGSAVN
-193 GWGGTWRGFT
+193 GWGGTNRGF
-203 ANDGNYNDVP
+203 AAGNDVP

-226 ATLYDGYFKIR
+226 ATLYDGEFKIR
-237 QDNAWGLNYGDNGA
+237 EDNAWGLNYGDNGA
-251 DGTLEQNGDN
+251 DGTLEQNGAN
-261 IAITAG
+261 IAISAG
-267 HYIIDFDAVNFTITI
+267 HYVIDFDAVNFTITI

-287 VWGVVGDATING
+287 VWGVVGSATLNG
-299 WGAAEDVKLMPDPC
+299 WGAAEDVKLVPDPC
-313 NDGVFIQ
+313 NDGVYII

-327 GYIKFRQ
+327 GEIKFRQ

-351 EANGDNIA
+351 EANGANIA
-359 VSAGVYDMVLDTMNG
+359 VSAGTYDMTLDTVNG

>member
-20 ISSCENEDYLIFTA
+20 ISSCEKEDYLIFTA
-34 INQKEVKFQNEVQD
+34 INQKEVKFQNEFQD
-48 VYKISSQTSN
+48 VYKISAQTSN
-58 NIAERLVW
+58 NISERLVW
-66 NEPDFDA
+66 NAPDFDA

-79 VVDMSVNSD
+79 VVEFSINSD

-101 NHLGIKVSSF
+101 NHLGVKVSSM

-124 ATTHGDGSPNNT
+124 STTFSDGSPNNT
-136 GIVYA
+136 GMVYA

-155 QSKTVSD
+155 QSSTVSKTA
-162 SIEMNIEVLENVGAC
+162 SMNIEVLENVGAC
-177 SEPTLSNWG
+177 TDATLSNWG
-186 LVGDAVN
+186 LVGSAVN
-193 GWGGTWRGFT
+193 GWGGTNRGF
-203 ANDGNYNDVP
+203 AAGNDVP

-226 ATLYDGYFKIR
+226 ATLYDGEFKIR
-237 QDNAWGLNYGDNGA
+237 EDNAWGLNYGDDGA
-251 DGTLEQNGDN
+251 DGTLEQNGAN
-261 IAITAG
+261 IAISAG
-267 HYIIDFDAVNFTITI
+267 HYVIDFDAVNFTITI

-287 VWGVVGDATING
+287 VWGVVGSATLNG
-299 WGAAEDVKLMPDPC
+299 WGAAEDVKLVPDPC
-313 NDGVFIQ
+313 NDGVYII

-327 GYIKFRQ
+327 GEIKFRQ

-339 VNLGDN
+339 VNLGDD

-351 EANGDNIA
+351 EANGANIA
-359 VSAGVYDMVLDTMNG
+359 VSAGTYDMTLDTVNG

>member
-20 ISSCENEDYLIFTA
+20 ISSCEKEDYLIFTA
-34 INQKEVKFQNEVQD
+34 INQKEVKFQNEFQD
-48 VYKISSQTSN
+48 VYKISAQTSN
-58 NIAERLVW
+58 NISERLVW
-66 NEPDFDA
+66 NAPDFDA

-79 VVDMSVNSD
+79 VVEFSINSD

-101 NHLGIKVSSF
+101 NHLGVKVSSM

-124 ATTHGDGSPNNT
+124 STTFSDGSPNNT
-136 GIVYA
+136 GMIYA

-155 QSKTVSD
+155 QSSTVSKTA
-162 SIEMNIEVLENVGAC
+162 SMNIEVLENVGAC
-177 SEPTLSNWG
+177 TDATLSNWG
-186 LVGDAVN
+186 LVGSAVN
-193 GWGGTWRGFT
+193 GWGGTNRGF
-203 ANDGNYNDVP
+203 AAGNDVP

-226 ATLYDGYFKIR
+226 ATLYDGEFKIR
-237 QDNAWGLNYGDNGA
+237 EDNAWGLNYGDNGA
-251 DGTLEQNGDN
+251 DGTLEQNGAN
-261 IAITAG
+261 IAISAG
-267 HYIIDFDAVNFTITI
+267 HYVIDFDAVNFTITI

-287 VWGVVGDATING
+287 VWGVVGSATLNG
-299 WGAAEDVKLMPDPC
+299 WGAAEDVKLVPDPC
-313 NDGVFIQ
+313 NDGVYII

-327 GYIKFRQ
+327 GEIKFRQ

-351 EANGDNIA
+351 EANGANIA
-359 VSAGVYDMVLDTMNG
+359 VSAGTYDMTLDTVNG

>member
-20 ISSCENEDYLIFTA
+20 ISSCEKEDYLIFTA
-34 INQKEVKFQNEVQD
+34 INQKEVKFQNEFQD
-48 VYKISSQTSN
+48 VYKISQQTSN
-58 NIAERLVW
+58 NISERLVW
-66 NEPDFDA
+66 NAPDFDA

-79 VVDMSVNSD
+79 VIDISTNSD

-101 NHLGIKVSSF
+101 NHLGLKVSSM

-124 ATTHGDGSPNNT
+124 STTFSDGSPNNT
-136 GIVYA
+136 GMVYA

-155 QSKTVSD
+155 QSSTVSKTA
-162 SIEMNIEVLENVGAC
+162 SMNIEVLENVGAC
-177 SEPTLSNWG
+177 TDAALSNWG

-193 GWGGTWRGFT
+193 GWGGTNRGF
-203 ANDGNYNDVP
+203 AAGNDVP

-237 QDNAWGLNYGDNGA
+237 EDNAWGVNYGDNGA
-251 DGTLEQNGDN
+251 DGTLELGGDN

-267 HYIIDFDAVNFTITI
+267 HYIIDFDSVNLTVTV

-287 VWGVVGDATING
+287 VWGVVGDATLNG

-313 NDGVFIQ
+313 NDGVYIV
-320 KDVVLTD
+320 KDVVLKD
-327 GYIKFRQ
+327 GFIKFRQ

-351 EANGDNIA
+351 DAGGDNIA
-359 VSAGVYDMVLDTMNG
+359 VTAGTYDMTLDTVNG
-374 TYTLTK
+374 TYTLTVN
-380 K
+380 

>member
-20 ISSCENEDYLIFTA
+20 ISSCEKEDYLIFTA
-34 INQKEVKFQNEVQD
+34 INQKEVKFQNEFQD
-48 VYKISSQTSN
+48 VYKISAQTSN
-58 NIAERLVW
+58 NISERLVW
-66 NEPDFDA
+66 NAPDFDA

-79 VVDMSVNSD
+79 VVEFSINSD

-101 NHLGIKVSSF
+101 NHLGVKVSSM

-124 ATTHGDGSPNNT
+124 NTTFSDGSPNNT
-136 GIVYA
+136 GMVYA

-155 QSKTVSD
+155 QSSTVSKTA
-162 SIEMNIEVLENVGAC
+162 SMNIEVLENVGAC
-177 SEPTLSNWG
+177 TDASLSNWG
-186 LVGDAVN
+186 LVGSAVN
-193 GWGGTWRGFT
+193 GWGGTNRGF
-203 ANDGNYNDVP
+203 AAGNDVP

-226 ATLYDGYFKIR
+226 ATLYDGEFKIR
-237 QDNAWGLNYGDNGA
+237 EDNAWGLNYGDNGA
-251 DGTLEQNGDN
+251 DGTLEQNGAN
-261 IAITAG
+261 IAISAG
-267 HYIIDFDAVNFTITI
+267 HYVIDFDAVNFTITI

-287 VWGVVGDATING
+287 VWGVVGSATLNG
-299 WGAAEDVKLMPDPC
+299 WGAAEDVKLVPDPC
-313 NDGVFIQ
+313 NDGVYII

-327 GYIKFRQ
+327 GEIKFRQ

-351 EANGDNIA
+351 EANGANIA
-359 VSAGVYDMVLDTMNG
+359 VSAGTYDMTLDTVNG

>member
-20 ISSCENEDYLIFTA
+20 ISSCEKEDYLIFTA
-34 INQKEVKFQNEVQD
+34 INQKEVKFQNEFQD
-48 VYKISSQTSN
+48 VYKISAQTSN
-58 NIAERLVW
+58 NISERLVW
-66 NEPDFDA
+66 NAPDFDA

-79 VVDMSVNSD
+79 VVEFSINSD

-101 NHLGIKVSSF
+101 NHLGVKVSSM

-124 ATTHGDGSPNNT
+124 NTTFSDGSPNNT
-136 GIVYA
+136 GMVYA

-155 QSKTVSD
+155 QSSTVSKTA
-162 SIEMNIEVLENVGAC
+162 SMNIEVLENVGAC
-177 SEPTLSNWG
+177 TDATLSNWG
-186 LVGDAVN
+186 LVGSAVN
-193 GWGGTWRGFT
+193 GWGGTNRGF
-203 ANDGNYNDVP
+203 AAGNDVP

-226 ATLYDGYFKIR
+226 ATLYDGEFKIR
-237 QDNAWGLNYGDNGA
+237 EDNAWGLNYGDDGA
-251 DGTLEQNGDN
+251 DGTLEQNGAN
-261 IAITAG
+261 IAISAG
-267 HYIIDFDAVNFTITI
+267 HYVIDFDAVNFTITI
-282 TPAGT
+282 TPAET
-287 VWGVVGDATING
+287 VWGVVGSATLNG
-299 WGAAEDVKLMPDPC
+299 WGAAEDVKLVPDPC
-313 NDGVFIQ
+313 NDGVYII

-327 GYIKFRQ
+327 GEIKFRQ

-351 EANGDNIA
+351 EANGANIA
-359 VSAGVYDMVLDTMNG
+359 VSAGTYDMTLDTVNG

>member
-20 ISSCENEDYLIFTA
+20 ISSCEKEDYLIFTA
-34 INQKEVKFQNEVQD
+34 INQKEVKFQNEFQD
-48 VYKISSQTSN
+48 VYKISAQTSN
-58 NIAERLVW
+58 NISERLVW
-66 NEPDFDA
+66 NAPDFDA

-79 VVDMSVNSD
+79 VVEFSINSD

-101 NHLGIKVSSF
+101 NHLGVKVSSM

-124 ATTHGDGSPNNT
+124 STTFSDGSPNNT
-136 GIVYA
+136 GMVYA

-155 QSKTVSD
+155 QSSTVSKTA
-162 SIEMNIEVLENVGAC
+162 SMNIEVLENVGAC
-177 SEPTLSNWG
+177 TDATLSNWG
-186 LVGDAVN
+186 LVGSAVN
-193 GWGGTWRGFT
+193 GWGGTNRGF
-203 ANDGNYNDVP
+203 AAGNDVP

-226 ATLYDGYFKIR
+226 ATLYDGEFKIR
-237 QDNAWGLNYGDNGA
+237 EDNAWGLNYGDNGA
-251 DGTLEQNGDN
+251 DGTLEQNGAN
-261 IAITAG
+261 IAISAG
-267 HYIIDFDAVNFTITI
+267 HYVIDFDAVNFTITI

-287 VWGVVGDATING
+287 VWGVVGSATLNG
-299 WGAAEDVKLMPDPC
+299 WGAAEDVKLVPDPC
-313 NDGVFIQ
+313 NDGVYII

-327 GYIKFRQ
+327 GEIKFRQ

-339 VNLGDN
+339 VNLGDD

-351 EANGDNIA
+351 EVNGANIA
-359 VSAGVYDMVLDTMNG
+359 VSAGTYDMTLDTVNG